1 MEVYVKYSLCMALLV
16 FSLWKDKSNTHT
28 GHIKPITAFQP
39 EISHQYRNFLF
50 GPVVPEINS
59 SNQINYIAV

>member
-39 EISHQYRNFLF
+39 FSQKYRTNTEIFYSVQLFLRLTH
-50 GPVVPEINS
+50 PTK
-59 SNQINYIAV
+59 